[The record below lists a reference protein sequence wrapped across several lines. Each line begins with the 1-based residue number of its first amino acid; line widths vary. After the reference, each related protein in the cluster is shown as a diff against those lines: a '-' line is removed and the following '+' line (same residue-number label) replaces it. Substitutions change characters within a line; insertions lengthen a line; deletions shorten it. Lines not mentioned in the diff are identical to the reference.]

1 MGDIKEAIT
10 ELGSDML
17 DFALGRTEQKT
28 IPQPA
33 PQQVQQQVQQPAP
46 QQAPQQVQQPAP
58 QPAQQQAQQQVLQ
71 PAPQTAPPLNKPEPN
86 KTNQNTPMVQIIQNS
101 LKDTNSNGKYG
112 QNNNNSSNNI
122 LTILNY
128 ITSYFNLNKLNL
140 VNFDLNNLFMLLIL
154 YYVIFIFTK
163 DFIKGLITTV
173 LYTGIITYTIIRVYN
188 YIYTIS

>member
-1 MGDIKEAIT
+1 MNSENDLMQKLMISKQIMDKHNNMERGNSRNINMNSEEFSSPMVESYEAP
-10 ELGSDML
+10 
-17 DFALGRTEQKT
+17 AAKYN
-28 IPQPA
+28 IPQEF
-33 PQQVQQQVQQPAP
+33 Q
-46 QQAPQQVQQPAP
+46 QQAP
-58 QPAQQQAQQQVLQ
+58 QQAQQQVPL
-71 PAPQTAPPLNKPEPN
+71 TAPPLNKPEPN
-86 KTNQNTPMVQIIQNS
+86 KTNQNAPIVQIIQNS

-112 QNNNNSSNNI
+112 QHNNNSSNNI

-128 ITSYFNLNKLNL
+128 ITSYFNLSKLNL

-173 LYTGIITYTIIRVYN
+173 IYTGIITYTIIRVYN

>member
-1 MGDIKEAIT
+1 MGDINEALT
-10 ELGSDML
+10 GVGSDML
-17 DFALGRTEQKT
+17 DFALGRNEQKT

-33 PQQVQQQVQQPAP
+33 PLQVQQQPAP
-46 QQAPQQVQQPAP
+46 QPAP
-58 QPAQQQAQQQVLQ
+58 QPAQQQAPQQAQQQVPL
-71 PAPQTAPPLNKPEPN
+71 TAPPLNKPEPN
-86 KTNQNTPMVQIIQNS
+86 KTNQNAPIVQIIQNS

-112 QNNNNSSNNI
+112 QHNNNSSNNI

-128 ITSYFNLNKLNL
+128 ITSYFNLSKLNL

-173 LYTGIITYTIIRVYN
+173 IYTGIITYTIIRVYN

>member
-28 IPQPA
+28 IPSSV

-46 QQAPQQVQQPAP
+46 QQVQQPAP
-58 QPAQQQAQQQVLQ
+58 QPAPQQAQQQAQQQVLQ

-86 KTNQNTPMVQIIQNS
+86 KTNQNAPMVQIIQNS